1 MHDPVDRVLIDSP
14 LRGNFVRIL
23 LTNDDGIYAPGLA
36 AMHAELIK
44 MGEVEVAAPAAN
56 QSGVGHSITYLTPL
70 IVQEVFKSEQHYGW
84 EIAGSPADCVKLA
97 MLELCTAPP
106 DLIVSGINSGANAG
120 INVLYSGTV
129 AAAIEG
135 AFFGVMSIA
144 VSLAMNQHPNFERTA
159 RQARELIEQLLER
172 KKDVAQLWNINF
184 PETTDAGP
192 CGAKVLPM
200 GVHRY
205 SEFMEKRTD
214 PRGRTYYWSGYDRQL
229 TPPCP
234 IDTDVQGMLDGYV
247 TMTPLQF
254 DMTQRRQL
262 EEYRGLSWKLS

>member
-1 MHDPVDRVLIDSP
+1 MQ
-14 LRGNFVRIL
+14 IL
-23 LTNDDGIYAPGLA
+23 LTNDDGIYAPGLS
-36 AMHAELIK
+36 AMYAELIK
-44 MGEVEVAAPAAN
+44 LGKVEVAAPAAN

-70 IVQEVFKSEQHYGW
+70 IVQEVFHNDQHYGW

-97 MLELCTAPP
+97 MLELCSEPP

-144 VSLAMNQHPNFERTA
+144 VSLAMNQHPNYERSA
-159 RQARELIEQLLER
+159 RQAAELVQQLLDR
-172 KKDVAQLWNINF
+172 QRGVAQLWNINF
-184 PETTDAGP
+184 PESTEQGP
-192 CGAKVLPM
+192 RGVKVLPM

-205 SEFMEKRTD
+205 NEFMEQRKD
-214 PRGRTYYWSGYDRQL
+214 PRGRTYYWSGSDKQL
-229 TPPCP
+229 SPPCP
-234 IDTDVQGMLDGYV
+234 VDTDVQGMLDGYV

-254 DMTQRRQL
+254 DMTQRKQL
-262 EEYRGLSWKLS
+262 DEYRGVGWKLT

>member
-1 MHDPVDRVLIDSP
+1 M
-14 LRGNFVRIL
+14 
-23 LTNDDGIYAPGLA
+23 Y
-36 AMHAELIK
+36 AELVK
-44 MGEVEVAAPAAN
+44 LGSVEVSAPAAN

-70 IVQEVFKSEQHYGW
+70 IVQEVFHGPDEQHYGW

-97 MLELCTAPP
+97 MLELCREPP
-106 DLIVSGINSGANAG
+106 DLIVSGINGGANAG

-159 RQARELIEQLLER
+159 RQARELIEQLLE
-172 KKDVAQLWNINF
+172 KHMGPAQLWNINF
-184 PETTDAGP
+184 PESTPAGP
-192 CGAKVLPM
+192 RGVKVLPM

-205 SEFMEKRTD
+205 GEYMEKRLD
-214 PRGRTYYWSGYDRQL
+214 PRGRTYYWSGSDRQL
-229 TPPCP
+229 SPPCP
-234 IDTDVQGMLDGYV
+234 VDTDVQGMLDGYV

-254 DMTQRRQL
+254 DMTHRRQL
-262 EEYRGLSWKLS
+262 NDYRSQEWKLS

>member
-1 MHDPVDRVLIDSP
+1 
-14 LRGNFVRIL
+14 VRIL

-36 AMHAELIK
+36 AMYAELIK
-44 MGEVEVAAPAAN
+44 LGKVDVAAPAAN

-70 IVQEVFKSEQHYGW
+70 IVQEVFQHDQHYGW

-97 MLELCTAPP
+97 MLELCPEPP

-135 AFFGVMSIA
+135 AFFGMMSIA
-144 VSLAMNQHPNFERTA
+144 VSLAMNEHPNYERAA
-159 RQARELIEQLLER
+159 RQAAELIQQLIAR
-172 KKDVAQLWNINF
+172 KNGVAQLWNINF
-184 PETTDAGP
+184 PESTAEGP
-192 CGAKVLPM
+192 KGVKVLPM

-205 SEFMEKRTD
+205 TEYMEKRKD
-214 PRGRTYYWSGYDRQL
+214 PRGRTYYWSGTDKQL
-229 TPPCP
+229 SPPCP
-234 IDTDVQGMLDGYV
+234 VDTDVQGMLDGYV

-254 DMTQRRQL
+254 DMTQRKQL
-262 EEYRGLSWKLS
+262 DEYRGMDWKLS